1 MRFFAFIAGFFRESG
16 STESS
21 TRLVG
26 ILSFTAAIFM
36 SVYVVVRPA
45 SATAEAIGVI
55 VTNFTYGSIALG
67 LRKSGDGKL
76 PAKGEETPTAVV
88 PSSVENTVTNT
99 PDTPAVG

>member
-1 MRFFAFIAGFFRESG
+1 MKFFGFLAGFFRESG

-26 ILSFTAAIFM
+26 ILSFAAAVFM
-36 SVYVVVRPA
+36 SVYVVVRPT

-55 VTNFTYGSIALG
+55 ITNFTYGSIALG

-76 PAKGEETPTAVV
+76 PAKGEETPATVV
-88 PSSVENTVTNT
+88 PPSVDKTLQTE
-99 PDTPAVG
+99 PA